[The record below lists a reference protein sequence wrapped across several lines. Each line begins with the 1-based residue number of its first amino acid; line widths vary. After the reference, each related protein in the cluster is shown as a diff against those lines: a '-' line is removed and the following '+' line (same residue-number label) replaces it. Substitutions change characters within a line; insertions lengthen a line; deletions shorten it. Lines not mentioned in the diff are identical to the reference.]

1 MKKST
6 SIAKKGFLRKGF
18 LNLHPTSIA
27 PSVPPREVKDVWE
40 KAIEFWERLPL
51 EWALE
56 RDKMLAHQ
64 KTKGKRKLLNLK
76 SSINYGDVCTPLG
89 VGKARLTWRRVVSLC
104 GSWGI
109 LFPGFRLFPCGFRWV
124 CFVGYFGCSFRVL
137 GFSTL
142 WAWCFFWGGWLWLF
156 PCILHMYLEAP
167 YAFILIKLS
176 LLIKKKF

>member
-1 MKKST
+1 VKWNAGLLKDSLAASKTPACITNIENSATPPVKKST

-18 LNLHPTSIA
+18 LNLRPTSIA

-89 VGKARLTWRRVVSLC
+89 VGKAKLT
-104 GSWGI
+104 
-109 LFPGFRLFPCGFRWV
+109 
-124 CFVGYFGCSFRVL
+124 
-137 GFSTL
+137 
-142 WAWCFFWGGWLWLF
+142 
-156 PCILHMYLEAP
+156 
-167 YAFILIKLS
+167 
-176 LLIKKKF
+176 